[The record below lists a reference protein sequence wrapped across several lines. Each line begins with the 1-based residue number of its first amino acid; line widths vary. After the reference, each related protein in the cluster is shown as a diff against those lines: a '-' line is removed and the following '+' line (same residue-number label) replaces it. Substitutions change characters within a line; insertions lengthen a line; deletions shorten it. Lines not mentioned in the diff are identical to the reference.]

1 MVDCRAAADNLTRWG
16 PRFLPMLLCSAAHD
30 HIQEDPVPSFDVV
43 SEIDMQEVKNALQQ
57 AQREV
62 GQRFDFKGT
71 DASLEQNDD
80 GIVIRANSEG
90 RVDGA
95 RDVLETKMLRRSVP
109 LLALDKQDIKPAGGK
124 MHQQL
129 IKLKQGVDKDAA
141 KAIVKSLKESKLKI
155 QGSIQ
160 GDTVRVTGKKRDDL
174 QSAIAYLKEQDFG
187 LPLQYK
193 NFRD

>member
-1 MVDCRAAADNLTRWG
+1 MPT
-16 PRFLPMLLCSAAHD
+16 
-30 HIQEDPVPSFDVV
+30 FDVV
-43 SEIDMQEVKNALQQ
+43 SEIDLQEVKNALQQ

-71 DASLEQNDD
+71 EASLEQTAE

-95 RDVLETKMLRRSVP
+95 RDVLETKMLRRKVP
-109 LLALDKQDIKPAGGK
+109 LLCLDKEEIKPAGGK

-129 IKLKQGVDKDAA
+129 IRLKQGVDKDAA
-141 KAIVKSLKESKLKI
+141 KKIVKSLKDSKLKI
-155 QGSIQ
+155 QASIQ
-160 GDTVRVTGKKRDDL
+160 GDTVRVSGKKRDDL
-174 QSAIAYLKEQDFG
+174 QTAIAHLKEQDFG
-187 LPLQYK
+187 LALQYK